1 MTDSFDKEAL
11 SERDICSKYITPALQ
26 ATGWDLQTQIRE
38 ELSFTAGRIMVQG
51 KKIKR
56 GKARRADYVLYYK
69 PNMPI
74 AVIEAKACKH
84 WEPKKETS

>member
-1 MTDSFDKEAL
+1 MTDSFDKKAL
-11 SERDICSKYITPALQ
+11 SERDTCSKYITPALQ